1 METMLME
8 REHDLAL
15 PSRDWEIGV
24 NHLKWMCR
32 QIYNNQVS
40 GQTGA
45 MWLGYVQGVV
55 RASGGINLDE
65 IKEMIRNH
73 K

>member
-1 METMLME
+1 METLLMD
-8 REHDLAL
+8 RESELAL
-15 PSRDWEIGV
+15 PSRDREIGV

-55 RASGGINLDE
+55 RGSGGVNLDE
-65 IKEMIRNH
+65 IKEMINRD